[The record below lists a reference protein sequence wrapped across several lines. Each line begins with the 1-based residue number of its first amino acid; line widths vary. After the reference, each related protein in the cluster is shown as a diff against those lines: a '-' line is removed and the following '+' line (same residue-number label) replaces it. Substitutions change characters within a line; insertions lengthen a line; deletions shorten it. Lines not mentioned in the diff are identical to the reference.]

1 MEKQK
6 TIKNMCFFMT
16 NPPGTLPEAL
26 TSTLAE
32 PSEELLRAAALVNG
46 QNYEEIPEGHHGP
59 GGKCWISAKNCDDQ
73 PGFQMISGDLA
84 MNNLGFQ
91 MILPC
96 EMEISGDLC
105 IIDWEKT

>member
-1 MEKQK
+1 
-6 TIKNMCFFMT
+6 MCFFMT

-73 PGFQMISGDLA
+73 PGFQVI
-84 MNNLGFQ
+84 
-91 MILPC
+91 
-96 EMEISGDLC
+96 
-105 IIDWEKT
+105 